1 MISEHQALASHIRT
15 VPDFPKRGIMFR
27 DITTLLKDAGAFQ
40 QTVQVLEAH
49 YAGRKID
56 KVVCIE
62 SRGFV
67 LGAALALRLKAGF
80 VPIRKLGKLPA
91 ETIREEYA
99 LEYGTD
105 SIEIHR
111 DAIVPGETVLIHDDL
126 LATGGTMSA
135 ACKLVEKLGG
145 RIEGISFLIELN
157 FLKGRAALGR
167 YDIFSIIQYD
177 TE

>member
-1 MISEHQALASHIRT
+1 MNTEQSNLASYIRT

-27 DITTLLKDAGAFQ
+27 DITTLLKNPDAFQ

-62 SRGFV
+62 SRGFI

-80 VPIRKLGKLPA
+80 VPIRKRGKLPA
-91 ETIREEYA
+91 ETIREQYA

-105 SIEIHR
+105 IIELHR
-111 DAIVPGETVLIHDDL
+111 DAISPGESVLIHDDL
-126 LATGGTMSA
+126 LATGGTVTA
-135 ACKLVEKLGG
+135 ACRLVESLGG
-145 RIEGISFLIELN
+145 RIAGLSFLIELS
-157 FLKGRAALGR
+157 FLKGRAGLGQHE
-167 YDIFSIIQYD
+167 IFSIIQYD
-177 TE
+177 AE